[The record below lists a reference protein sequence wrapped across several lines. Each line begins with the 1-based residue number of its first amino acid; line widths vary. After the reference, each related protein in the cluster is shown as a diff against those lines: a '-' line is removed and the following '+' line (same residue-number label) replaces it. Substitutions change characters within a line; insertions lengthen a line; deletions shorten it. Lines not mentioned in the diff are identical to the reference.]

1 MMRSWIRRLTILAA
15 LVCALAVLGV
25 GALYWYYHPRYERID
40 GIVYGHRNGQQ
51 LTMDIFKPQVP
62 NGCAIA
68 FMASGRWKSKRP
80 GIAEARMFAPLLRSG
95 YTIFAVCHV
104 SQPESKIPEII
115 EDVTRGVRFIR
126 HNAGKY
132 GIDPNRIGVTGGS
145 AGGHLSLMLATRGD
159 EPHTNP
165 VDEIDLESGAVQAE
179 AIFYPVTDFLNMNG
193 STEDSGGKGPP
204 LSFVDAFESDATDPE
219 KWKDI
224 GRKTSPL
231 FFINEKLPPVL
242 IYHGDADTLVP
253 LDQSE
258 RFRERARI
266 VGREVEIVVHRGGGH
281 GWRTMYFD
289 SMRFARWFDEHLLR
303 RE

>member
-1 MMRSWIRRLTILAA
+1 MRSWIRRLMF
-15 LVCALAVLGV
+15 LVAFVFAFAVLGV
-25 GALYWYYHPRYERID
+25 GVLYWYYHPKYERID
-40 GIVYGHRNGQQ
+40 GVIYGHRNGQA
-51 LTMDIFKPQVP
+51 LTMDVFKPQVP
-62 NGCAIA
+62 NGRAVA

-115 EDVTRGVRFIR
+115 EDVTRGIRFIR
-126 HNAGKY
+126 YHAGEY

-145 AGGHLSLMLATRGD
+145 AGGHLCLMLATRGG
-159 EPHTNP
+159 ESHPNP
-165 VDEIDLESGAVQAE
+165 RDEIDRESGAVQAV
-179 AIFYPVTDFLNMNG
+179 AIFYPVTDFLNMQG

-204 LSFVDAFESDATDPE
+204 LSFVDAFEVEATEPQ

-224 GRKTSPL
+224 GYRASPIY
-231 FFINEKLPPVL
+231 FVTDKLPPIL

-258 RFRERARI
+258 RFRDRARS
-266 VGREVEIVVHRGGGH
+266 VGREVKIVVHRGGGH

-289 SMRFARWFDEHLLR
+289 SRTFARWFDEHLLGR
-303 RE
+303 